1 MYNFLIDNVQL
12 PDAPAE
18 LTIKITVNCMKSD
31 CKHLNSILAEMS
43 AAHNNKGYFKVT
55 NKENKNHG
63 IGVKRGLLDYLLN
76 KWRKRSTQFECFY
89 LLQSF
94 KTSLYIFV

>member
-18 LTIKITVNCMKSD
+18 LTIKITVNCMKSG

-43 AAHNNKGYFKVT
+43 AAQNNKGYFKVT
-55 NKENKNHG
+55 NNEMQTWSRSKKRTLG
-63 IGVKRGLLDYLLN
+63 LFVK
-76 KWRKRSTQFECFY
+76 RKRSTQFECFY

-94 KTSLYIFV
+94 NTSLYIFV